1 MNVRLMNPRRLGNLL
16 GAAALTLLFASSAL
30 AADQTSSASS
40 ASSASAAPEA
50 AQLADNSPDLA
61 AGKAP
66 AAGVAGSGLLAYG
79 DDDIWD
85 ENGQIIKKG
94 DHQNM
99 SVADEVAATPD
110 PLEGWNRMW
119 FTFNDKL
126 YFWALKPVAKG
137 YSYAIPER
145 PRLWVH
151 NFFHNLLFPVRFTSL
166 LLQAKFDAAA
176 VETSRF
182 IGNTVFGLGG
192 LGDVTSDL
200 KPFHP
205 IGNTEQ
211 DMGLTLGYWGMG
223 NGCYL
228 VWPFI
233 GPSTGR
239 DTLGYAGDWFLS
251 PTSYLNPWY
260 WSIAAKSYDKVNEVS
275 LRIGD
280 YETLK
285 EASVDPYEAVRDA
298 YLRLRF
304 KKMNE

>member
-1 MNVRLMNPRRLGNLL
+1 MNVRLMNSASRMGRLI
-16 GAAALTLLFASSAL
+16 GAAALASLLFASVGF
-30 AADQTSSASS
+30 AADQEPAPGTAGNTSAPLL
-40 ASSASAAPEA
+40 AANEPVAPAVAAPQA
-50 AQLADNSPDLA
+50 ST
-61 AGKAP
+61 
-66 AAGVAGSGLLAYG
+66 VGSGLLAYG

-94 DHQNM
+94 DHPNM
-99 SVADEVAATPD
+99 SVADDVAATSD

-126 YFWALKPVAKG
+126 YFWALKPVATG
-137 YSYAIPER
+137 YSYVIPER

-166 LLQAKFDAAA
+166 MFQAKFDAAA

-192 LGDVTSDL
+192 LGDMTSDL

-223 NGCYL
+223 NGFYL

-239 DTLGYAGDWFLS
+239 DTLGYAGDWFLT

-260 WSIAAKSYDKVNEVS
+260 WSVAAKSYDKVNEVS
-275 LRIGD
+275 LRLGD

-285 EASVDPYEAVRDA
+285 DAAVDPYEAVRDA

-304 KKMNE
+304 KKLSE

>member
-1 MNVRLMNPRRLGNLL
+1 MNVRAGISVQGWLGRALA
-16 GAAALTLLFASSAL
+16 AAALTLVCAGAAF
-30 AADQTSSASS
+30 AADAASM
-40 ASSASAAPEA
+40 
-50 AQLADNSPDLA
+50 
-61 AGKAP
+61 GKAP
-66 AAGVAGSGLLAYG
+66 AVQPAAELPLGQSLSAKPAGSVLLAYG

-94 DHQNM
+94 GPQQHM
-99 SVADEVAATPD
+99 STADEVAATPD

-119 FTFNDKL
+119 FGFNDKL
-126 YFWALKPVAKG
+126 YFWALKPVAQG
-137 YSYAIPER
+137 YSYVLPER

-151 NFFHNLLFPVRFTSL
+151 NFFHNLMFPVRFTSL

-182 IGNTVFGLGG
+182 IGNTAFGLGG
-192 LGDVTSDL
+192 LADVTGDS
-200 KPFHP
+200 KPYKP
-205 IGNTEQ
+205 IGSTEQ
-211 DMGLTLGYWGMG
+211 DLGLTFGYWGAG
-223 NGCYL
+223 NGFYL

-239 DTLGYAGDWFLS
+239 DTLGYAGDYFLT
-251 PTSYLNPWY
+251 PTSYINPWY
-260 WSIAAKSYDKVNEVS
+260 WSIATRGYDKVNETS

-304 KKMNE
+304 KKMND